1 MLDENARCA
10 ARALEVLRRGHRAR
24 RPGESSADAQFR
36 MFAPRDPGA
45 AAPPPPAAHRDI
57 EAPGRFPAAFR
68 PCALTPPATRAAP
81 PKLLPRSVLAMAK
94 TIRSSQVPK
103 DAKPLPP
110 AAKKRSTVLLLE
122 PSAIRLRALPQAE
135 DGTPRCV
142 LLEVTANIAEPT
154 RATLGRGGESSP
166 DPGALV
172 CGARRAYARA
182 LAPAPAS
189 ADRRADAVRPYP
201 PLQDRGIHERPRR
214 SAHEVRPRAS
224 HQVCTLRAGALRL
237 QGDQQ
242 GAVGMRTWGA
252 SPSDGSRGEAQSE
265 LGTKTQFAS
274 RSTTPKRAKG
284 LRPKR
289 GFHRCAACLR
299 VALHPA
305 LVASLAS
312 SIAPSL
318 ACHSRARSTLRS
330 PSFLSRTRAQQRP
343 LGLLP
348 CACTHR
354 RPSPFL
360 VPVST
365 GFGRRLWPD
374 VSVLGAHPQELR
386 GVRLRSQTPRRLRS
400 LAPRDHRP
408 SRHPAGKGVARSQ
421 GPTDRSARAP

>member
-154 RATLGRGGESSP
+154 RNARTGRGIVAGSRSS
-166 DPGALV
+166 GL
-172 CGARRAYARA
+172 RRATR
-182 LAPAPAS
+182 L
-189 ADRRADAVRPYP
+189 
-201 PLQDRGIHERPRR
+201 RPR
-214 SAHEVRPRAS
+214 
-224 HQVCTLRAGALRL
+224 
-237 QGDQQ
+237 
-242 GAVGMRTWGA
+242 
-252 SPSDGSRGEAQSE
+252 
-265 LGTKTQFAS
+265 
-274 RSTTPKRAKG
+274 
-284 LRPKR
+284 
-289 GFHRCAACLR
+289 
-299 VALHPA
+299 
-305 LVASLAS
+305 
-312 SIAPSL
+312 
-318 ACHSRARSTLRS
+318 
-330 PSFLSRTRAQQRP
+330 SRTRASVGGPQSRRRTP
-343 LGLLP
+343 L
-348 CACTHR
+348 
-354 RPSPFL
+354 
-360 VPVST
+360 ST
-365 GFGRRLWPD
+365 PAG
-374 VSVLGAHPQELR
+374 
-386 GVRLRSQTPRRLRS
+386 
-400 LAPRDHRP
+400 PRD
-408 SRHPAGKGVARSQ
+408 S
-421 GPTDRSARAP
+421 